1 MPTHTKG
8 DVAIVGAGMGS
19 GVLALLA
26 AARGR
31 RAAVLDRHADGPRDP
46 VRGELLQPNG
56 LHILDRLGL
65 LDGLPAGEVS
75 RTQRFHFHRIGGP
88 RLVTIDYRVLPPPHQ
103 NTP

>member
-1 MPTHTKG
+1 MPTHTKV

-31 RAAVLDRHADGPRDP
+31 RVAVLDRHADGPRDP

-56 LHILDRLGL
+56 LRILDRLGL

-75 RTQRFHFHRIGGP
+75 LTQRFHFHGSAVPAWSPSTTACSANRTTT
-88 RLVTIDYRVLPPPHQ
+88 R
-103 NTP
+103 